1 MAEQR
6 CRLSGEID
14 FVSGDELPLK
24 LMSVVRDTHD
34 DLVVDCEGLLFID
47 ESVASVFA
55 RAADVMARSHR
66 GFRVVNLNGNAR
78 RKIEMLGLVELF
90 GLDSRS

>member
-6 CRLSGEID
+6 CRVSGELD
-14 FVSGDELPLK
+14 SANGDEVRMQ
-24 LMSVVRDTHD
+24 LMSVVLDTHD
-34 DLVVDCEGLLFID
+34 DLVVDCDGLPFID

-66 GFRVVNLNGNAR
+66 GFRVVNLHGNAR